1 MAPEISDKQLAAN
14 RRNATRSTGPRT
26 PEGKARVKWNALK
39 HGLLARSVV
48 VPLKGGPEN
57 RRQFKALLEQ
67 LHEEMHPVG
76 MIEEMLVEQ
85 IAVAYWRRRRALRA
99 EAGEITDNVLDSRRY
114 GSEFHPGTLALPSKS
129 DTYKIVRYEA
139 AIDRQLHRSV
149 NQLERLQNR
158 RQRNNHQLSENS
170 PIDKN

>member
-57 RRQFKALLEQ
+57 RRQFRALLEQ
-67 LHEEMHPVG
+67 LHEELQPVG

-99 EAGEITDNVLDSRRY
+99 EAGEITDKVSDWRRY
-114 GSEFHPGTLALPSKS
+114 RWETHPGTLVLPSKG
-129 DTYKIVRYEA
+129 DIYKIMRYET
-139 AIDRQLHRSV
+139 AIDRQLHRAV

-158 RQRNNHQLSENS
+158 RQRNNHQLSEKS

>member
-67 LHEEMHPVG
+67 LHDELNPVG
-76 MIEEMLVEQ
+76 MLEEMLVEQ
-85 IAVAYWRRRRALRA
+85 IAVAYWRRRPPRR
-99 EAGEITDNVLDSRRY
+99 SR
-114 GSEFHPGTLALPSKS
+114 
-129 DTYKIVRYEA
+129 
-139 AIDRQLHRSV
+139 
-149 NQLERLQNR
+149 
-158 RQRNNHQLSENS
+158 
-170 PIDKN
+170 

>member
-1 MAPEISDKQLAAN
+1 MAPEIIDKQLAAN

-67 LHEEMHPVG
+67 GSREGLGETCHTILPVS
-76 MIEEMLVEQ
+76 
-85 IAVAYWRRRRALRA
+85 
-99 EAGEITDNVLDSRRY
+99 TPNCT
-114 GSEFHPGTLALPSKS
+114 PP
-129 DTYKIVRYEA
+129 
-139 AIDRQLHRSV
+139 
-149 NQLERLQNR
+149 NR
-158 RQRNNHQLSENS
+158 WVYMR
-170 PIDKN
+170 

>member
-67 LHEEMHPVG
+67 LHEELQPVG

-99 EAGEITDNVLDSRRY
+99 EAGEITDNVSDWRRY
-114 GSEFHPGTLALPSKS
+114 RWETHPGTLVLPSKG
-129 DTYKIVRYEA
+129 DIYKIMRYET
-139 AIDRQLHRSV
+139 AIDRQLHRAV